1 MTRILSQEEIDA
13 LLLTAA
19 DKSEPTAHGPSGAAA
34 GVQPY
39 NFRRP
44 DRVSKEQLRALHFIH
59 DRFAV
64 NVSTS
69 LSAFLRAVTEVS
81 ITSVEQFAYSEF
93 LMSLPD
99 PTAFYAIA
107 LPPIDTMG
115 ALELNPSIAFTM
127 IDRMLGGS
135 GSSQAP
141 DRALTEIEQ
150 NVLDSVVNLVLDHLT
165 ETWRSIVDV
174 QFRIQARETRPQM
187 LQVTSANEIVI
198 LLGFDVR
205 IGESRGMLSICI
217 PAASIESMEDKVA
230 QGWHRQPRVATDIE
244 QKRLR
249 TNLGRVPLPVTALL
263 ETRLVARELVELQPG
278 DILTLGRSASAPI
291 DVHVGRVRRFAGRLT
306 SGQTGASVRV
316 EESVEHHQMP
326 ELPAAVAAPML
337 TGAVQ

>member
-13 LLLTAA
+13 LLLTAGDRDA
-19 DKSEPTAHGPSGAAA
+19 APAPPAAPQSVPTTAT
-34 GVQPY
+34 PY

-107 LPPIDTMG
+107 LPPIDTLG
-115 ALELNPSIAFTM
+115 ALELNPSIAFAM
-127 IDRMLGGS
+127 IDRMLGGTGQS
-135 GSSQAP
+135 LPP

-174 QFRIQARETRPQM
+174 EFRIQARETRPQM

-217 PAASIESMEDKVA
+217 PAASIESMEDRVA
-230 QGWHRQPRVATDIE
+230 QGWHRQPRTPTDIE
-244 QKRLR
+244 TRRLR

-263 ETRLVARELVELQPG
+263 ETRLLARDLVDLEPG
-278 DILTLGRSASAPI
+278 DILTIGRSASQPV
-291 DVHVGRVRRFAGRLT
+291 DVHVGTVPRFAGRLT
-306 SGQTGASVRV
+306 ATDGV
-316 EESVEHHQMP
+316 
-326 ELPAAVAAPML
+326 AAVRIEGNSIEMGAA
-337 TGAVQ
+337 Q